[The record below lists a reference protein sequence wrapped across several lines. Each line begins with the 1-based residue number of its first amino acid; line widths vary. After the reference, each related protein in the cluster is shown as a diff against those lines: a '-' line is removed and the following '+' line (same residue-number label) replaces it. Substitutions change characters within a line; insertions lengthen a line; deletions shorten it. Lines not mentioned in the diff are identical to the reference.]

1 MQKERRKKKCRS
13 RNVEGI
19 RRNKE
24 EKEER
29 RKNEGGSAPQLVEL
43 FQYTMNNFF
52 LLFQSLKDSSRRSPP
67 RPELV
72 NELDSVS

>member
-29 RKNEGGSAPQLVEL
+29 RKDEGGSAPQLAAL
-43 FQYTMNNFF
+43 FQ
-52 LLFQSLKDSSRRSPP
+52 
-67 RPELV
+67 
-72 NELDSVS
+72 